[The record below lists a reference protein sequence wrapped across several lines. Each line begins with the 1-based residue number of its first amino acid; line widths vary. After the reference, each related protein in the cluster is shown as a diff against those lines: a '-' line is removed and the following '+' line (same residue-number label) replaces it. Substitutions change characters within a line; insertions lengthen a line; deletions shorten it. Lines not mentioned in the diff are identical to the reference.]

1 MNPIAEGEINMS
13 QANKGSY
20 ASINGLEMYYEVHGK
35 GQPLVLLH
43 GGMTTIGD
51 FAAMLPAFAQTRQV
65 IASERQ
71 GHGHT
76 ADIDRPFTLEHMA
89 DETAELLRQLKIEKA
104 DIFGYSTGGSIALA
118 FAMRHPQMVR
128 KLVLVS
134 TIYNDSGYSPGM
146 LEGLKHATAA
156 DMPDIMRQM
165 YTEVA
170 PRPEDWPKLVAKS
183 VASVGDF
190 KGWQPQDIQAINLPT
205 FLVVADGDIVRTEH
219 AVEMYRLLPQANLA
233 VLPATDH
240 ITILFDRAEWVVS
253 MTSDFL
259 DAPLSE

>member
-1 MNPIAEGEINMS
+1 MI
-13 QANKGSY
+13 QATTGSY
-20 ASINGLEMYYEVHGK
+20 ASVNGLEMYYEVHGS

-51 FAAMLPAFAQTRQV
+51 FAALLPAFAQTRQV

-76 ADIDRPFTLEHMA
+76 ADIDRPFTLEYMA
-89 DETAELLRQLKIEKA
+89 DDTAEVLRQLKIEKA
-104 DIFGYSTGGSIALA
+104 DILGYSTGGSVALA
-118 FAMRHPQMVR
+118 FAMRHPDMVR
-128 KLVLVS
+128 KLVLIS
-134 TIYNDSGYSPGM
+134 AIYNDSGYYPGM
-146 LEGLKHATAA
+146 LAGLKHATAA

-165 YTEVA
+165 YAEVA
-170 PRPEDWPKLVAKS
+170 PRPDDWPKLVAKS
-183 VASVGDF
+183 VASAGDF
-190 KGWQPQDIQAINLPT
+190 KGWQPEDIQAIKQPT
-205 FLVVADGDIVRTEH
+205 LVIVADGDIVRTEH

-253 MTSDFL
+253 MTSTFL
-259 DAPLSE
+259 DAPMPEPE